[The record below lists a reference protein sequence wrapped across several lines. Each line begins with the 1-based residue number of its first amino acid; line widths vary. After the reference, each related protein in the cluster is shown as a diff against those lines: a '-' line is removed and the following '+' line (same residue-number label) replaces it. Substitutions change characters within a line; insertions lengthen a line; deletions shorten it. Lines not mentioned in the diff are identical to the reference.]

1 MLELFF
7 MRLYNTASRK
17 IEEFKPINS
26 PNVSFYTCGPTVY
39 DFTHIGHLRTY
50 VNNDVLK
57 RTLNFLGYKVKHAMN
72 ITDVGHLTG
81 DSDEGEDKME
91 KGAVKKA
98 TTVWELA
105 KVYTDYFIYSIDELK
120 ILRPDTFSNATAHVP
135 EFIEMIKILEKKG
148 FVYQTDEA
156 VYFDVKKFPNYGKL
170 SGQKL
175 EDKKTA
181 VRKEVNADA
190 GKKNPA
196 DFALWFKAVGRFKD
210 HTMRWES
217 PWGVG
222 FPGWH
227 IECSAMCMKYLGE
240 TIDIHTGGIDHIA
253 VHHENEIAQSE
264 AVTGKPFVHYWFHYD
279 FLLVDGQKMSKSLG
293 NFYTIDDIK
302 KRNINP
308 LALRMLFF
316 QTHYQQIM
324 NFTWESLD
332 SAQTAYARLQNIIV
346 DLKEKTEQNEVE
358 GEISSEAKKLK
369 IDFTNAIS
377 DNLQMPK
384 AMAILWETVKSKI
397 SDKEKLNL
405 LLDFDQ
411 ILGLGFKDM
420 KKETGNI
427 PEGILKLAQERE
439 KARLA
444 KNFNRSDEIR
454 KMIEE
459 RGYQVKDADSGFEIK
474 RK

>member
-1 MLELFF
+1 

-17 IEEFKPINS
+17 IEEFKPLNPS
-26 PNVSFYTCGPTVY
+26 GVSFYTCGPTVY
-39 DFTHIGHLRTY
+39 DFTHIGHLRSY

-57 RTLNFLGYKVKHAMN
+57 RTLNFLGYKVKHIMN
-72 ITDVGHLTG
+72 ITDVGHLTSDG
-81 DSDEGEDKME
+81 DEGEDKME
-91 KGAVKKA
+91 KSALKKA

-105 KVYTDYFIYSIDELK
+105 KIYTDYFLYSTDSLNIK
-120 ILRPDTFSNATAHVP
+120 RPDILSNATAHIP
-135 EFIEMIKILEKKG
+135 EFVEMIKVLEKKG
-148 FVYQTDEA
+148 FTYQTNEA
-156 VYFDVKKFPNYGKL
+156 VYFDTKKFPNYGKL

-181 VRKEVNADA
+181 AREDVNTDA

-217 PWGVG
+217 PWGIG

-227 IECSAMCMKYLGE
+227 IECSAMCMKYLDE
-240 TIDIHTGGIDHIA
+240 TIDIHAGGIDHIA

-264 AVTGKPFVHYWFHYD
+264 AVTGKQFVHYWFHND
-279 FLLVDGQKMSKSLG
+279 FLLVDGQKMSKSLN
-293 NFYTIDDIK
+293 NFYTIDDVK

-324 NFTWESLD
+324 NFTWESLT
-332 SAQTAYARLQNIIV
+332 SAQSAYARLQNIIA
-346 DLKEKTEQNEVE
+346 DLKEKNGKNESKE
-358 GEISSEAKKLK
+358 KLSNEAERLK

-397 SDKEKLNL
+397 SNKEKLGL

-411 ILGLGFKDM
+411 VLGLGFKEM
-420 KKETGNI
+420 KKETDDI
-427 PEGILKLAQERE
+427 PEEILNLAHERE
-439 KARLA
+439 KARLV
-444 KNFNRSDEIR
+444 KNFNKSDELR
-454 KMIEE
+454 KKIEE
-459 RGYQVKDADSGFEIK
+459 KGYSIKDLGESFEIK
-474 RK
+474 GK